1 MTLAEQWKQEGLQQG
16 RLEIARSMLKKGL
29 NTQVIMEVTGLTKEQ
44 VSELIH

>member
-16 RLEIARSMLKKGL
+16 RLEIASSMLQKGL
-29 NTQVIMEVTGLTKEQ
+29 DTQMIIEVTGLTKQQ